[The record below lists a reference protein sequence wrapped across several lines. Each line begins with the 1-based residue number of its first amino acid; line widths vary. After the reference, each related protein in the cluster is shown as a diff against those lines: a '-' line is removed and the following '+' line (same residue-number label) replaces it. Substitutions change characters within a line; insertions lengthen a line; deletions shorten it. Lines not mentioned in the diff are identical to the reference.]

1 MSPGPLELLVL
12 LLATLFIAL
21 LVALP
26 LLWLMRGARKRAE
39 LQRQVDELRDRLD
52 HLERP

>member
-12 LLATLFIAL
+12 LVATLFIAL

-26 LLWLMRGARKRAE
+26 LLWLMRGSRKRAE
-39 LQRQVDELRDRLD
+39 LQRQVDDLRDRLE

>member
-1 MSPGPLELLVL
+1 MSLGPLELVML
-12 LLATLFIAL
+12 LLAALLIAL

-26 LLWLMRGARKRAE
+26 LMWLMRGSRKRTA
-39 LQRQVDELRDRLD
+39 LQRQVDDLRDRLE

>member
-1 MSPGPLELLVL
+1 MSLGPLELVMLLV
-12 LLATLFIAL
+12 ATLFIAL

-26 LLWLMRGARKRAE
+26 LMWLMRGARKRAA
-39 LQRQVDELRDRLD
+39 LQRQVDDLRDRLD